1 MSTIFEREIREQPDC
16 LARLLELGRGRA
28 AEIAEAIAS
37 FSPAFV
43 VTAARG
49 SSDNAARYAK
59 YVLGAHNGL
68 VVSLGAPSLVT
79 LYGAAPRLDR
89 ALVVGISQSGES
101 PDIVA
106 LLGEGRRQGAL
117 TVAITNKPG
126 SPLAQAAVHSFDLGV
141 GMEQAVVASKSYTGQ
156 LMALAMLSASIADAR
171 QPGSA
176 GERWTELEGLPEAAR
191 KTLSLNPGGQ
201 SIPQRL
207 AGADRLVVVGRGFNF
222 ATAFEVALKLKETA
236 YVMADPYAT
245 PDLFHGPMALVEAGI
260 PALVIAPSGATLS
273 STTSALEALEER
285 GAETTI
291 ISDDQAVLERP
302 GTGARLA
309 FAPVAEWLSPIVGV
323 IPGQLCALRLA
334 QHRGRNPDQPRGLTK
349 VTRTR

>member
-1 MSTIFEREIREQPDC
+1 MTTIFEREIREQPDC
-16 LARLLELGRGRA
+16 LARLLEVGRGRA
-28 AEIAEAIAS
+28 AEIADAIAT

-59 YVLGAHNGL
+59 YVLGAQNGL

-79 LYGAAPRLDR
+79 IYGAAPRLDR
-89 ALVVGISQSGES
+89 ALVIGISQSGES

-106 LLGEGRRQGAL
+106 LLREGRRQGAL

-141 GMEQAVVASKSYTGQ
+141 GVEQAVVASKSYTSQ

-171 QPGSA
+171 QRDSA
-176 GERWTELEGLPEAAR
+176 GDRWGELERLPDAAR
-191 KTLSLNPGGQ
+191 ETLSLHPDDQWVPGG
-201 SIPQRL
+201 L
-207 AGADRLVVVGRGFNF
+207 AAADRMVVVGRGFNF
-222 ATAFEVALKLKETA
+222 ATAFEIALKLKETA

-260 PALVIAPSGATLS
+260 PALVIAASGATLS

-285 GAETTI
+285 GAETTV
-291 ISDDQAVLERP
+291 ISDDPAVLARP
-302 GTGARLA
+302 GTGARLP
-309 FAPVAEWLSPIVGV
+309 FAPVAEWLSPIVAV

-334 QHRGRNPDQPRGLTK
+334 RHRRLDPDQPRGLTK